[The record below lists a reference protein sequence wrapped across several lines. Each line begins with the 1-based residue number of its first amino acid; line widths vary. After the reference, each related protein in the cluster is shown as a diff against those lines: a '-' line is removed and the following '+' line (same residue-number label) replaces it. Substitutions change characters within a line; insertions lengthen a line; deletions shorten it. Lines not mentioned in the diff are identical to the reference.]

1 MTQPERQHPPRPQ
14 PNRPAEDPSSE
25 SDDHAATD
33 HLRAASARLFERA
46 DQIDSL
52 IKTNLSLDSTRTLRA
67 TRQASGQ

>member
-1 MTQPERQHPPRPQ
+1 MTQQERQHPPRPQ